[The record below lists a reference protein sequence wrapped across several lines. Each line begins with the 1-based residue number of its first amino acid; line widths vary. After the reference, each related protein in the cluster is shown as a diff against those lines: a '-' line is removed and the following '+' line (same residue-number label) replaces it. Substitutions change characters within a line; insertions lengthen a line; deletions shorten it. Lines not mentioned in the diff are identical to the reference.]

1 MILSVPSPARSC
13 MPQARRT
20 MRPSRSLQP
29 SRRPVVIRC
38 LQQLGTS
45 LTVGGSRDG
54 DDLVFFG
61 IQQHESLVVLSDPY
75 HPATTTRADDQATVA
90 AVVVLASYHDVV

>member
-13 MPQARRT
+13 MPQARRV

-45 LTVGGSRDG
+45 LPAGGRGDHPPAGRGLPALRARPSATLFGPSKEISRR
-54 DDLVFFG
+54 LCRTAKR
-61 IQQHESLVVLSDPY
+61 S
-75 HPATTTRADDQATVA
+75 
-90 AVVVLASYHDVV
+90 